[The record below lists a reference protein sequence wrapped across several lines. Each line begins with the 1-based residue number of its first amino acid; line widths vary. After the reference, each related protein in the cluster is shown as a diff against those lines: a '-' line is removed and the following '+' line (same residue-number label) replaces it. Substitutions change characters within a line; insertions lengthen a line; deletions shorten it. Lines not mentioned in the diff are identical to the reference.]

1 MKRISL
7 STELKDWVPGVYSTL
22 ESQLQFL
29 SEFLHIE
36 SPIFHSGNCSS
47 CSIAFDKCY
56 ELGLFDGL
64 VVRNL
69 AILLRVRTLKLA
81 NPAET
86 VKSIICQVAVEFS
99 LTKSVVQGVYYNSE
113 SLVPKK
119 LSELFVKFYN
129 ENFVN

>member
-47 CSIAFDKCY
+47 YSIAFDKCY

-64 VVRNL
+64 VRNL

>member
-22 ESQLQFL
+22 ESQLQFV

-47 CSIAFDKCY
+47 YSPVFDKCL
-56 ELGLFDGL
+56 ELGMFDGL

-69 AILLRVRTLKLA
+69 AIMLRVYTLKIA
-81 NPAET
+81 NSPIKLKD
-86 VKSIICQVAVEFS
+86 VFCQVAVEFS
-99 LTKSVVQGVYYNSE
+99 MGARGVGSVYYNSE
-113 SLVPKK
+113 SLVPKR

>member
-22 ESQLQFL
+22 ESQLQFV
-29 SEFLHIE
+29 SEFLQIE

-47 CSIAFDKCY
+47 YSIVFNKCY

-86 VKSIICQVAVEFS
+86 VKAIFVRLRLSFLFQSQQFKEFIIIQN
-99 LTKSVVQGVYYNSE
+99 L
-113 SLVPKK
+113 
-119 LSELFVKFYN
+119 LFLRNYQSCL
-129 ENFVN
+129 

>member
-1 MKRISL
+1 MKRINL

-22 ESQLQFL
+22 EAQLQFV

-36 SPIFHSGNCSS
+36 SPIFHSGNRSS
-47 CSIAFDKCY
+47 YSIAFDKCY

-64 VVRNL
+64 VRNL

>member
-1 MKRISL
+1 LGPRSL
-7 STELKDWVPGVYSTL
+7 FHSGVPVTV
-22 ESQLQFL
+22 L

-36 SPIFHSGNCSS
+36 SPIFHSGNCSFY
-47 CSIAFDKCY
+47 SIAFDKCY

-69 AILLRVRTLKLA
+69 AILLRVRTLKLS
-81 NPAET
+81 NPAVT

-99 LTKSVVQGVYYNSE
+99 LSKSVVQGVYYNSE

>member
-47 CSIAFDKCY
+47 YSIAFDKCY

-64 VVRNL
+64 VRNL

-81 NPAET
+81 NPVET

>member
-22 ESQLQFL
+22 ESQLRFV

-47 CSIAFDKCY
+47 YSIAFDKCY

-64 VVRNL
+64 VRNL

>member
-47 CSIAFDKCY
+47 YSIAFDKCY

-69 AILLRVRTLKLA
+69 AILLRVRTLKLV

>member
-22 ESQLQFL
+22 ESQLRFV

-47 CSIAFDKCY
+47 YSIAFDKCY
-56 ELGLFDGL
+56 ELGLFDG
-64 VVRNL
+64 
-69 AILLRVRTLKLA
+69 
-81 NPAET
+81 
-86 VKSIICQVAVEFS
+86 